1 MIPRDSI
8 DFYPT
13 PDDLANELVG
23 SAMQRDKYG
32 HRYFP
37 GPVLEPSAGNGSL
50 AFAIERA
57 CDIRRGKD
65 GAFVGSYGNP
75 MKNPHNDAD
84 NRRLD
89 LDAIELSADFRAVL
103 KSKGLRV
110 VHDDFLTFRPAKKYA
125 AIIMNPPFSKGA
137 AHLLKALDIQR
148 DGGAV
153 RCILNAETI
162 RNPCTN
168 ERKILVDKLKS
179 LGASIEYKTKA
190 FSNGLRKTNVE
201 IAIISVDIPEK
212 PPVSRIRLDLQ
223 REMTDELTADNE
235 LAALVASD
243 PIAAAIQ
250 RYNAAV
256 EGLRRLYSEFH
267 GIESLL
273 TPVSRAARVND
284 KRVNDKRVVSL
295 NKPYNSAIRDLR
307 ALYWR
312 TLFDLPQIRDRLTS
326 TMRSEYETRL
336 SELADYD
343 FSAYNILTIR
353 QEISQNTVHGI
364 EQEIIKL
371 FNNWTN
377 LHYNPEYSKNIH
389 YFNGWCTNEAYKIGK
404 RVIFNCDAFPY
415 SSWRWGTNDF
425 RPAGFRAEE
434 SLHNIEM
441 TLHYLDT
448 NGATYDSSA
457 LHNALLA
464 AEKSG
469 QTKNIQLHY
478 FKATFYK
485 KGTCHIEFTNED
497 VLKSFNLFACQRKG
511 WLPPSYGKKHYNDM
525 SAGEKKVVD
534 NYEGEASYTD
544 SLTRGLIPTTA
555 TLLRI
560 AAPTTNTP
568 A

>member
-23 SAMQRDKYG
+23 SAMRPDKYG
-32 HRYFP
+32 HRCFL

-65 GAFVGSYGNP
+65 GAFVGSYGNT

-89 LDAIELSADFRAVL
+89 LDVIELSADFRAVL

-179 LGASIEYKTKA
+179 LGAAIEYKTKA

-223 REMTDELTADNE
+223 REMTDELAADNE

-250 RYNAAV
+250 RYNAA
-256 EGLRRLYSEFH
+256 
-267 GIESLL
+267 
-273 TPVSRAARVND
+273 
-284 KRVNDKRVVSL
+284 
-295 NKPYNSAIRDLR
+295 
-307 ALYWR
+307 
-312 TLFDLPQIRDRLTS
+312 
-326 TMRSEYETRL
+326 
-336 SELADYD
+336 
-343 FSAYNILTIR
+343 
-353 QEISQNTVHGI
+353 
-364 EQEIIKL
+364 
-371 FNNWTN
+371 
-377 LHYNPEYSKNIH
+377 
-389 YFNGWCTNEAYKIGK
+389 
-404 RVIFNCDAFPY
+404 
-415 SSWRWGTNDF
+415 
-425 RPAGFRAEE
+425 
-434 SLHNIEM
+434 
-441 TLHYLDT
+441 
-448 NGATYDSSA
+448 
-457 LHNALLA
+457 
-464 AEKSG
+464 
-469 QTKNIQLHY
+469 
-478 FKATFYK
+478 
-485 KGTCHIEFTNED
+485 
-497 VLKSFNLFACQRKG
+497 
-511 WLPPSYGKKHYNDM
+511 
-525 SAGEKKVVD
+525 
-534 NYEGEASYTD
+534 
-544 SLTRGLIPTTA
+544 
-555 TLLRI
+555 
-560 AAPTTNTP
+560 PTTNSP